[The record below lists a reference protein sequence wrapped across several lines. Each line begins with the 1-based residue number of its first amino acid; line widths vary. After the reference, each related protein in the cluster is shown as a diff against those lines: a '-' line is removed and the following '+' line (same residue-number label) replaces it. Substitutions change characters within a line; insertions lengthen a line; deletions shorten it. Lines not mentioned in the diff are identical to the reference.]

1 MLRHATIPPER
12 AWSTWSGRP
21 AEMVFLPLG
30 VRLTPVAYA
39 GSRNSAT
46 LFPPGDGLTLGRHD
60 LAATAVDIAL
70 THAGTTLVWSYAK
83 PDPFRVVG
91 RWRATTLGEWGLRFW
106 VNLCLS
112 AEGGEEAVYDPDAGA
127 AVVKVGT
134 RFVALVGA
142 EPAVQVTGH
151 ASVEALAADY
161 EAHGYF
167 HLASRAE
174 RAPVLALRYNLE
186 MNREGTFALAVADRR
201 DLAVARARDAL
212 GAPPG
217 ATSLHHTG
225 RHAGAL
231 DALRDVMA
239 WNTLWDGVNARPYT
253 SISRNW
259 NQAKFGGFGVWLDDQ
274 LYAALMT
281 GMLDPE
287 VGRENL
293 RAALASVTPQGNFA
307 CLVTANDAW
316 VDRTQLPIASF
327 VVWSMFLRSRDRSVL
342 TAMADALGRNH
353 AWWWANRDPGGR
365 GLVSYG
371 TSDVGEGL
379 YKGTSFGARNESSMD
394 NAPIHDEARYDPAN
408 RTLDCFDVG
417 LNSLLALDAE
427 MLSLILA
434 ELGDD
439 AAARAHAGRAAATR
453 DLVQTE
459 LWDPSRRIFAN
470 RLWSGAFVRS
480 LGPTSFYP
488 LAAGIPTAEQ
498 TDHLLAHLA
507 DPETF
512 GGDPGLPG
520 VTRDDPAFPD
530 NSYWRGR
537 VWPPLN
543 YWTWQGLRRA
553 GRRDEARH
561 LAERSYALF
570 GAAWAR
576 RLCPENYNGT
586 TGEPL
591 DQPDTDGFYGWGALM
606 PAMAVG
612 DITDVSPWSGWEVTN
627 DGHDVALGPIE
638 TPAGSA
644 TISASGGVL
653 RIRQGDRLLFETDIR
668 GRLSELCIEADRVS
682 FVLVAPADP
691 ESFVRLPA
699 IAGDIV
705 LAQAGSRKL
714 TVTGDAG
721 AIRLTGFEP
730 GDGTGVVH
738 VVSTGPRRS
747 GVDGRRAGAKPV

>member
-12 AWSTWSGRP
+12 AWSTWSDRP

-39 GSRNSAT
+39 GSRNAAT
-46 LFPPGDGLTLGRHD
+46 LFPPGDGLTLGRHNLAGTAIGLD
-60 LAATAVDIAL
+60 LA
-70 THAGTTLVWSYAK
+70 HAGTTLAWSYAK

-91 RWRATTLGEWGLRFW
+91 RWRATALGEWGLRFW

-112 AEGGEEAVYDPDAGA
+112 AAGGEAVVYDPDAGA
-127 AVVKVGT
+127 AVVKVGS

-151 ASVEALAADY
+151 DSVEAVAADY
-161 EAHGYF
+161 EANGYF

-186 MNREGTFALAVADRR
+186 MTRAMDFALAAADRQ
-201 DLAVARARDAL
+201 DLAIARARDAL
-212 GAPPG
+212 STSTAAPAP
-217 ATSLHHTG
+217 AHTG

-231 DALRDVMA
+231 DALRDVMG
-239 WNTLWDGVNARPYT
+239 WNTVWDPVNARPYT

-259 NQAKFGGFGVWLDDQ
+259 NQRKFGGFGVWLDDQ

-293 RAALASVTPQGNFA
+293 RAALASATPQGNLA

-316 VDRTQLPIASF
+316 VDRTQIPVASF

-342 TAMADALGRNH
+342 TLMAGALRRNH
-353 AWWWANRDPGGR
+353 AWWWANRDPDGR
-365 GLVSYG
+365 GLAAYG

-394 NAPIHDEARYDPAN
+394 NSPIHDEARYDPAA
-408 RTLDCFDVG
+408 RTLDCLDVG

-427 MLSLILA
+427 MLALIEA
-434 ELGDD
+434 ELGDP
-439 AAARAHAGRAAATR
+439 AAARDHAARAAATR
-453 DLVQTE
+453 DLIRTE
-459 LWDPSRRIFAN
+459 LWDPARRIFAN
-470 RLWSGAFVRS
+470 RLRSGAFVRS

-488 LAAGIPTAEQ
+488 LAAGVPSAEQ
-498 TDHLLAHLA
+498 TESLLAHLA
-507 DPETF
+507 DPATF

-520 VTRDDPAFPD
+520 VTRDDPAFAD

-537 VWPPLN
+537 IWPPLN
-543 YWTWQGLRRA
+543 YWVWQGLRRA
-553 GRRDEARH
+553 GRRAEARV
-561 LAERSYALF
+561 LAESSFGLF
-570 GAAWAR
+570 AAAWAR
-576 RLCPENYNGT
+576 RLCPENYNAV

-612 DITDVSPWSGWEVTN
+612 DVMDVSPWSGWEVTN
-627 DGHDVALGPIE
+627 DGQDVTLGPVE
-638 TPAGSA
+638 TPAGAVTVSVA
-644 TISASGGVL
+644 GGVL
-653 RIRQGDRLLFETDIR
+653 AIRRGGEPLFETDLA
-668 GRLSELCIEADRVS
+668 GTLTDLRLETGRVS
-682 FVLVAPADP
+682 FVLASPARAGA
-691 ESFVRLPA
+691 VLRLPA
-699 IAGDIV
+699 AFGRV
-705 LAQAGSRKL
+705 LLARADGRDL
-714 TVTGDAG
+714 TVAVEDGG
-721 AIRLTGFEP
+721 IRLTGFDAAGP
-730 GDGTGVVH
+730 WTVVD
-738 VVSTGPRRS
+738 VVS
-747 GVDGRRAGAKPV
+747 AGAGGRPEGLPCL

>member
-1 MLRHATIPPER
+1 MLRHATIQPER

-39 GSRNSAT
+39 GSRNAAT
-46 LFPPGDGLTLGRHD
+46 LFPPGEGLRLGRHD
-60 LAATAVDIAL
+60 LSATSIDLDL
-70 THAGTTLVWSYAK
+70 THAGTTLAWSYAK

-106 VNLCLS
+106 VNLCVS
-112 AEGGEEAVYDPDAGA
+112 AEGGEEAVHDAEAGA
-127 AVVKVGT
+127 LVIKVGT

-151 ASVEALAADY
+151 ASVEGLAADY

-167 HLASRAE
+167 HLGSRAE
-174 RAPVLALRYNLE
+174 RAAVLALRYNLE
-186 MNREGTFALAVADRR
+186 MTREGAFALAVADRR
-201 DLAVARARDAL
+201 DLAIAHARDAL
-212 GAPPG
+212 ETVPDPAAPG
-217 ATSLHHTG
+217 HTG
-225 RHAGAL
+225 RYAGAL

-239 WNTLWDGVNARPYT
+239 WNTVWDGINGRAYT

-259 NQAKFGGFGVWLDDQ
+259 NQQKFGGFGVWLDDQ
-274 LYAALMT
+274 LYAALMA
-281 GMLDPE
+281 GIFDPE
-287 VGRENL
+287 AGRDNL
-293 RAALASVTPQGNFA
+293 RAALASATPQGNFA

-316 VDRTQLPIASF
+316 VDRTQLPVASF
-327 VVWSMFLRSRDRSVL
+327 VVWSMFLRTRDRSIL
-342 TAMADALGRNH
+342 TLMAAALRRNY
-353 AWWWANRDPGGR
+353 AWWWTNRDPGGR

-394 NAPIHDEARYDPAN
+394 NAPIHDEARYDPGT
-408 RTLDCFDVG
+408 RTLDCLDVG

-427 MLSLILA
+427 MLSLISA

-439 AAARAHAGRAAATR
+439 AGARDFAERAEATR
-453 DLVQTE
+453 DLIRTE

-488 LAAGIPTAEQ
+488 FAAGVPTGEQ
-498 TDHLLAHLA
+498 TEHLLAHLA
-507 DPETF
+507 DPNTF

-543 YWTWQGLRRA
+543 YWVWQGLRRA
-553 GRRDEARH
+553 GHREEARR
-561 LAERSYALF
+561 LAERSFALF
-570 GAAWAR
+570 STSWER

-612 DITDVSPWSGWEVTN
+612 EITDVSPWSGWEVTN
-627 DGHDVALGPIE
+627 DGRDLELGPVE
-638 TPAGSA
+638 TPAGSVTA
-644 TISASGGVL
+644 TVSVGTLTIWKAG
-653 RIRQGDRLLFETDIR
+653 RALLETNIR
-668 GRLSELCIEADRVS
+668 GRLSELRIEVDRVS
-682 FVLVAPADP
+682 FVLAASAD
-691 ESFVRLPA
+691 STGFVRLPA
-699 IAGDIV
+699 IEGNILLARAGGRDLIV
-705 LAQAGSRKL
+705 RS
-714 TVTGDAG
+714 DAG
-721 AIRLTGFEP
+721 GVSFTGFDAANE
-730 GDGTGVVH
+730 TMIVH
-738 VVSTGPRRS
+738 IVSAGPQR
-747 GVDGRRAGAKPV
+747 GASPKPARTPA

>member
-39 GSRNSAT
+39 GSRNAAT
-46 LFPPGDGLTLGRHD
+46 LFPPGDGLRLGRHD
-60 LAATAVDIAL
+60 LDGGAVDLDL
-70 THAGTTLVWSYAK
+70 THAGTTLAWSYAK

-91 RWRATTLGEWGLRFW
+91 RWRATALGEWGLRFW

-112 AEGGEEAVYDPDAGA
+112 AEGGEEVAYDPDSAA
-127 AVVKVGT
+127 AVIRVGS

-151 ASVEALAADY
+151 ESVEALAADY

-174 RAPVLALRYNLE
+174 RAPVLAWRYNLE
-186 MNREGTFALAVADRR
+186 MTRGMAFALAVADRR

-212 GAPPG
+212 AAESPAPVL
-217 ATSLHHTG
+217 AHTG

-231 DALRDVMA
+231 DAIRDVMG
-239 WNTLWDGVNARPYT
+239 WNTVWDAVNARPYT
-253 SISRNW
+253 SISRHW

-281 GMLDPE
+281 GMLNPE

-293 RAALASVTPQGNFA
+293 RAALASATPQGNFA
-307 CLVTANDAW
+307 CLVTARDAW

-327 VVWSMFLRSRDRSVL
+327 VVWSMFLRSRDRSLL
-342 TAMADALGRNH
+342 TLMAEALRRNH
-353 AWWWANRDPGGR
+353 AWWWAERDPHGR
-365 GLVSYG
+365 GLASYG

-379 YKGTSFGARNESSMD
+379 YKGTAFGARNESSMD
-394 NAPIHDEARYDPAN
+394 NAPIHDEARYDPAT
-408 RTLDCFDVG
+408 RTLDCLDVG

-427 MLSLILA
+427 MLALIAA
-434 ELGDD
+434 ELGDG
-439 AAARAHAGRAAATR
+439 AAARNHAARAAATR
-453 DLVQTE
+453 DLVRTD
-459 LWDPSRRIFAN
+459 LWDPARRIFAN

-480 LGPTSFYP
+480 LGPTSFFP

-498 TDHLLAHLA
+498 TEALLAHLA
-507 DPETF
+507 DPKTF

-520 VTRDDPAFPD
+520 VARDDPAFPD

-543 YWTWQGLRRA
+543 FWVWQGLRRA
-553 GRRDEARH
+553 GRHAEARG

-570 GAAWAR
+570 SAAWAR
-576 RLCPENYNGT
+576 RLCPENYSAV

-612 DITDVSPWSGWEVTN
+612 DVTDVSPWSGWEVTN
-627 DGHDVALGPIE
+627 GGADVALGPMVSPSGAVTASVSRGVLAIRRGDDVLLETDLLGTLADLRIE
-638 TPAGSA
+638 PGRVRFTLRSPAGA
-644 TISASGGVL
+644 GAFL
-653 RIRQGDRLLFETDIR
+653 
-668 GRLSELCIEADRVS
+668 
-682 FVLVAPADP
+682 
-691 ESFVRLPA
+691 RLPA
-699 IAGDIV
+699 AAGDV
-705 LAQAGSRKL
+705 LLARADGRDL
-714 TVTGDAG
+714 AVAAEGDG
-721 AIRLTGFEP
+721 ARLTGFEA
-730 GDGTGVVH
+730 GEGETAVDVVW
-738 VVSTGPRRS
+738 S
-747 GVDGRRAGAKPV
+747 DAGRGGATAAGSP

>member
-1 MLRHATIPPER
+1 MLRNATIPPER
-12 AWSTWSGRP
+12 AWSTWSDRP

-30 VRLTPVAYA
+30 IRLTPVAYA
-39 GSRNSAT
+39 GSRNAAT
-46 LFPPGDGLTLGRHD
+46 LFPPGEGLRLGRHD
-60 LAATAVDIAL
+60 LAGTSIELDLA
-70 THAGTTLVWSYAK
+70 HAGTTLAWSYAK

-91 RWRATTLGEWGLRFW
+91 RWRAPVLGEWGLRFW

-112 AEGGEEAVYDPDAGA
+112 AEGGEEVVYDAQAGA
-127 AVVKVGT
+127 AVVKVGP

-151 ASVEALAADY
+151 ASVEAVAADY

-186 MNREGTFALAVADRR
+186 MTREGSFAMAVADRR
-201 DLAVARARDAL
+201 DLAIAQARDAL
-212 GAPPG
+212 TLAPAENPPTH
-217 ATSLHHTG
+217 AG

-239 WNTLWDGVNARPYT
+239 WNTLWDGINARPYT

-259 NQAKFGGFGVWLDDQ
+259 NQQKFGGFGVWLDDQ

-293 RAALASVTPQGNFA
+293 RAALASATPQGNFA

-316 VDRTQLPIASF
+316 VDRTQLPVASF
-327 VVWSMFLRSRDRSVL
+327 VVWSMYLRSRDRSLL
-342 TAMADALGRNH
+342 TLMGPALQRNH
-353 AWWWANRDPGGR
+353 AWWWANRDPGDR

-379 YKGTSFGARNESSMD
+379 YKGTSFGSRNESSMD
-394 NAPIHDEARYDPAN
+394 NAPIHDEARYDPEM
-408 RTLDCFDVG
+408 RTLDCLDVG

-427 MLSLILA
+427 MLALIAA
-434 ELGDD
+434 ERGDAT
-439 AAARAHAGRAAATR
+439 AAQAHAGRAAATR
-453 DLVQTE
+453 EKIRTE
-459 LWDPSRRIFAN
+459 LWDPARKIFAN

-488 LAAGIPTAEQ
+488 LAAGVPTPEQ
-498 TDHLLAHLA
+498 TEDLLVHLA
-507 DPETF
+507 DPASF

-537 VWPPLN
+537 IWPPLN
-543 YWTWQGLRRA
+543 YWVWQGLRRV
-553 GRRDEARH
+553 GRRMEART
-561 LAERSYALF
+561 LAEQSFTLF
-570 GAAWAR
+570 SAAWAR
-576 RLCPENYNGT
+576 RLCPENYNAT

-612 DITDVSPWSGWEVTN
+612 EIIDVSPWSGWEVTN
-627 DGHDVALGPIE
+627 DGRDVTLGPVE
-638 TPAGSA
+638 SPAGPV
-644 TISASGGVL
+644 TISVADAVL
-653 RIRQGDRLLFETDIR
+653 TISTGDRILLETDLP
-668 GRLSELCIEADRVS
+668 GRLSDLRIEPDRVS
-682 FVLVAPADP
+682 VVVAGPVEAGG
-691 ESFVRLPA
+691 FLRLPA
-699 IAGDIV
+699 LQGDV
-705 LAQAGSRKL
+705 LIAQAGGRDLAVASE
-714 TVTGDAG
+714 DG
-721 AIRLTGFEP
+721 AVRLTGFAAAAGP
-730 GDGTGVVH
+730 VVVQ
-738 VVSTGPRRS
+738 VVSTGGGRS
-747 GVDGRRAGAKPV
+747 